1 LIKPGTVVYATG
13 DCRDGIE
20 DARAWLREKNL
31 TPADVRLYRADG
43 MVLVEAVRG
52 VQISPT
58 APQ

>member
-1 LIKPGTVVYATG
+1 MIKPGTVVYATG
-13 DCRDGIE
+13 DCREGIE
-20 DARAWLREKNL
+20 DARAWLREKAL

-52 VQISPT
+52 IEISPT

>member
-1 LIKPGTVVYATG
+1 MIKPGTVVYATG
-13 DCRDGIE
+13 DCREGIE
-20 DARAWLREKNL
+20 DARAWLREKAL

-52 VQISPT
+52 VEISPT